1 MIKQNLIM
9 FALLTLYLT
18 SVKAQE
24 TVNQLDVEGQRHG
37 FWKKNFE
44 KTKQPRYEGT
54 FEHGKEVG
62 TFKYYTLNKGK
73 SVLSATR
80 EFSKEHDTI
89 NVAFFSSKGKVIS
102 EGQMIG
108 KNFIGKWVY
117 YHNKT
122 NGVMTVENYNSQGLL
137 QGEKF
142 VYYENGQIAE
152 QSNYNNGKIDGI
164 SKWFSKE
171 GVVLK
176 EFTYK
181 NDELHGISKY
191 YNAEGQLL
199 AEGAYKND
207 QKHGIWK
214 YYENGILKEEKNFT
228 LQSKNPK
235 KQ

>member
-1 MIKQNLIM
+1 MKKQVVYFMCLIST
-9 FALLTLYLT
+9 FVF
-18 SVKAQE
+18 SQE
-24 TVNQLDVEGQRHG
+24 SINQLDDKGQRHG
-37 FWKKNFE
+37 LWKKNFD

-62 TFKYYTLNKGK
+62 VFKFYTLDRHK

-80 EFSKEHDTI
+80 EFSKDHDTI
-89 NVAFFSSKGKVIS
+89 KVKFFSSKGKVIS

-108 KNFIGKWVY
+108 KNFIGKWIY

-122 NGVMTVENYNSQGLL
+122 NAIMTVENYNSQGLL
-137 QGEKF
+137 QGEKL
-142 VYYENGQIAE
+142 VYYETGKLAE
-152 QSNYNNGKIDGI
+152 ASYYNNGKIDGI

-181 NDELHGISKY
+181 DDELHGVSKY
-191 YNAEGQLL
+191 YNGDGQLL

-214 YYENGILKEEKNFT
+214 FYENGILKEEKDFT
-228 LQSKNPK
+228 VRSKNPK

>member
-1 MIKQNLIM
+1 MIKQHIIS
-9 FALLTLYLT
+9 FAFLTLFLT
-18 SVKAQE
+18 SAMAQNPI
-24 TVNQLDVEGQRHG
+24 NQLDNAGQRHG
-37 FWKKNFE
+37 FWKKNFD
-44 KTKQPRYEGT
+44 KTQQPRYEGT

-62 TFKYYTLNKGK
+62 VFKFYTLDKGK

-89 NVAFFSSKGKVIS
+89 NVTFFSSKGKVIS

-122 NGVMTVENYNSQGLL
+122 NAVMTVENYNNQGLL
-137 QGEKF
+137 QGEKL

-152 QSNYNNGKIDGI
+152 QSYYLNGKIDGI
-164 SKWFSKE
+164 SKWFSQT

-181 NDELHGISKY
+181 NDELHGVSKY
-191 YNAEGQLL
+191 YNADGQLL

-214 YYENGILKEEKNFT
+214 YYENGVLKEEKNFAV
-228 LQSKNPK
+228 QSKNPK

>member
-1 MIKQNLIM
+1 MKKIVVLYISLVSTFVFSQE
-9 FALLTLYLT
+9 AL
-18 SVKAQE
+18 
-24 TVNQLDVEGQRHG
+24 NQLDDKGLRHG
-37 FWKKNFE
+37 FWKKNFD

-62 TFKYYTLNKGK
+62 VFKFYTLDRHK

-80 EFSKEHDTI
+80 EFSKDHDTI
-89 NVAFFSSKGKVIS
+89 KVKFFSSKGKVIS

-108 KNFIGKWVY
+108 KNFIGKWIY

-122 NGVMTVENYNSQGLL
+122 NAIMTVENYNSQGLL
-137 QGEKF
+137 QGEKL
-142 VYYENGQIAE
+142 VYYETGKLAE
-152 QSNYNNGKIDGI
+152 ASYYNNGKIDGI

-181 NDELHGISKY
+181 DDELHGVSKY
-191 YNAEGQLL
+191 YNGDGQLL

-214 YYENGILKEEKNFT
+214 FYENGILKEEKDFT
-228 LQSKNPK
+228 VRSKNPK

>member
-1 MIKQNLIM
+1 MKKIVVLYISLVSTFVFSQE
-9 FALLTLYLT
+9 AL
-18 SVKAQE
+18 
-24 TVNQLDVEGQRHG
+24 NQLDDKGLRHG
-37 FWKKNFE
+37 FWKKNFD

-62 TFKYYTLNKGK
+62 LFKFYTLDRHK

-80 EFSKEHDTI
+80 EFSKDHDTI
-89 NVAFFSSKGKVIS
+89 KVKFFSSKGKVIS

-108 KNFIGKWVY
+108 KNFIGKWIY

-122 NGVMTVENYNSQGLL
+122 NAIMTVENYNSQGLL
-137 QGEKF
+137 QGEKL
-142 VYYENGQIAE
+142 VYYETGKLAE
-152 QSNYNNGKIDGI
+152 ASYYNNGKIDGI

-181 NDELHGISKY
+181 DDELHGVSKY
-191 YNAEGQLL
+191 YNGDGQLL

-214 YYENGILKEEKNFT
+214 FYENGILKEEKDFT
-228 LQSKNPK
+228 VRSKNPK

>member
-1 MIKQNLIM
+1 MIKQNIISLA
-9 FALLTLYLT
+9 FLTLFLT

-24 TVNQLDVEGQRHG
+24 GINQLDDKGLRHG
-37 FWKKNFE
+37 FWKKNFD

-62 TFKYYTLNKGK
+62 VFKFYTLDRHK

-80 EFSKEHDTI
+80 EFSKDHDTI
-89 NVAFFSSKGKVIS
+89 NVKFFSSKGKVIS

-108 KNFIGKWVY
+108 KNFIGKWIY

-122 NGVMTVENYNSQGLL
+122 NAIMTVENYNSQGLL
-137 QGEKF
+137 QGEKL
-142 VYYENGQIAE
+142 VYYETGKLAE
-152 QSNYNNGKIDGI
+152 ASYYNNGKIDGI

-181 NDELHGISKY
+181 DDELHGVSKY
-191 YNAEGQLL
+191 YNGDGQLL

-214 YYENGILKEEKNFT
+214 FYENGILKEEKDFT
-228 LQSKNPK
+228 VRSKNPK

>member
-1 MIKQNLIM
+1 MKKIVVLYISLVSTFVFSQE
-9 FALLTLYLT
+9 AL
-18 SVKAQE
+18 
-24 TVNQLDVEGQRHG
+24 NQLDDKGLRHG
-37 FWKKNFE
+37 FWKKNFD

-62 TFKYYTLNKGK
+62 VFKFYTLDRHK

-80 EFSKEHDTI
+80 EFSKDHDTI
-89 NVAFFSSKGKVIS
+89 KVKFFSSKGKVIS

-108 KNFIGKWVY
+108 KNFIGKWIY

-122 NGVMTVENYNSQGLL
+122 NAIMTVENYNSQGLL
-137 QGEKF
+137 QGEKL
-142 VYYENGQIAE
+142 VYYETGKLAE
-152 QSNYNNGKIDGI
+152 ESYYNNGKIDGI

-181 NDELHGISKY
+181 DDELHGVSKY
-191 YNAEGQLL
+191 YNGDGQLL

-214 YYENGILKEEKNFT
+214 FYENGILKEEKDFT
-228 LQSKNPK
+228 VRSKNPK